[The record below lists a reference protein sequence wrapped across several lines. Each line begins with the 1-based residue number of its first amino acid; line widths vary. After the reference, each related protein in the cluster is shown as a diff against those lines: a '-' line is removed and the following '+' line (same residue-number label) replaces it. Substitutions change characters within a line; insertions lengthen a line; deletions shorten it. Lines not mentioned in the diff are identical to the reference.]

1 MEGVAEEKI
10 ELRRRMRMLSRERL
24 DESCSGTLEALEA
37 RDEFVSAHT
46 VLIYMALPDE
56 VPTEEF
62 IRKWSSSKRIVL
74 PVVRGTELEL
84 REYDPLKLAP
94 GAFGILEPGEDSA
107 LVDPSEIELAVLPG
121 MAFDRCGSRLGRGKG
136 YYDRLLPSLRCPKAG
151 LCQPWRIVP
160 SVPSEPW
167 DARVDFVI
175 F

>member
-24 DESCSGTLEALEA
+24 NESCSGALETLEA

>member
-10 ELRRRMRMLSRERL
+10 ELRRRMRALSRERS
-24 DESCSGTLEALEA
+24 DEGFSGALEVLEA
-37 RDEFVSAHT
+37 RPEFVSAHT
-46 VLIYMALPDE
+46 VLIYMSLPDE

-62 IRKWSSSKRIVL
+62 IRKWSSVKRIVL
-74 PVVRGTELEL
+74 PVVKGSELEL
-84 REYDPLKLAP
+84 REYDLSKLTP
-94 GAFGILEPGEDSA
+94 GAFGILEPAEDCA
-107 LVDPSEIELAVLPG
+107 LVDPSEIDFAILPG
-121 MAFDRCGSRLGRGKG
+121 MAFDRSGGRLGRGKG

-160 SVPSEPW
+160 GVPSEPW